1 MKLEIKQQWRELE
14 QRFARLARRE
24 RGILLGGGLAVI
36 LIVGFSLADSSLA
49 RQRLLNKE
57 IVKAQSDTK
66 MAKAQA
72 EVIVRQLA
80 EDPDARARKRIAA
93 LLNETRSLDTQM
105 QGLNRGLIAPEQ
117 MAEILQK
124 MLSRDRGVK
133 LVGLKTLP
141 VSHLIDGKQTNDGA
155 NVYKHGI
162 EITLQ
167 GRYLD
172 MLDYLDRLEGLPWQM
187 FWSQASMEAKD
198 YPAVRITVTV
208 FTLSLD
214 EDWLVV

>member
-1 MKLEIKQQWRELE
+1 MKQLKQQWRELE
-14 QRFARLARRE
+14 QRFSALTRRE
-24 RGILLGGGLAVI
+24 RGILLGGGLALI

-49 RQRLLNKE
+49 RQRLLSKE
-57 IVKAQSDTK
+57 IVKAQSDAA

-80 EDPDARARKRIAA
+80 LDPDDRARARIAE
-93 LLNETRSLDTQM
+93 LSRDTRGLDAQM

-117 MAEILQK
+117 MAEILQR
-124 MLSRDRGVK
+124 MLARDRGVK
-133 LVGLKTLP
+133 LVSLKTLP
-141 VSHLIDGKQTNDGA
+141 VSRLIESQQSENGA
-155 NVYKHGI
+155 SVYKHGI

-172 MLDYLDRLEGLPWQM
+172 MLDYLGRLEGLPWQM
-187 FWSQASMEAKD
+187 FWSQARMDAKD

-214 EDWLVV
+214 EEWLVV

>member
-1 MKLEIKQQWRELE
+1 MKQLKQQWRELE
-14 QRFARLARRE
+14 QRFSALTRRE
-24 RGILLGGGLAVI
+24 RGILLGGGLALI

-49 RQRLLNKE
+49 RQRLLSKE
-57 IVKAQSDTK
+57 IVKAQSDAA

-80 EDPDARARKRIAA
+80 LDPDDRARARIAE
-93 LLNETRSLDTQM
+93 LSRDTRGLDAQM

-117 MAEILQK
+117 MAEILQR
-124 MLSRDRGVK
+124 MLARDRGVK
-133 LVGLKTLP
+133 LVSLKTLP
-141 VSHLIDGKQTNDGA
+141 VSRLIESQQSENGA
-155 NVYKHGI
+155 SVYKHGI

-172 MLDYLDRLEGLPWQM
+172 MLDYLARLEGLPWQM
-187 FWSQASMEAKD
+187 FWSQARMDAKD

-214 EDWLVV
+214 EEWLVV

>member
-1 MKLEIKQQWRELE
+1 MKQQIMQQWRELE
-14 QRFARLARRE
+14 QRFASLTRRE
-24 RGILLGGGLAVI
+24 RGILLSGGLAVI
-36 LIVGFSLADSSLA
+36 LIVGFSFADSSLA
-49 RQRLLNKE
+49 RQRLLSKE

-80 EDPDARARKRIAA
+80 EDPDTRARKRIAA
-93 LLNETRSLDTQM
+93 LSNETRSLDTQM

-124 MLSRDRGVK
+124 MLSGDRGVK

-172 MLDYLDRLEGLPWQM
+172 MLDYLGRLEGLPWQM
-187 FWSQASMEAKD
+187 FWSQASMDAND

>member
-1 MKLEIKQQWRELE
+1 MKQQIMQQWRELE
-14 QRFARLARRE
+14 QRFASLTRRE

-49 RQRLLNKE
+49 RQRLLSKE
-57 IVKAQSDTK
+57 IVKAQSDAA

-93 LLNETRSLDTQM
+93 LSNETRSLDTQM
-105 QGLNRGLIAPEQ
+105 RGLNRGLIAPEQ
-117 MAEILQK
+117 MSEILQK

-141 VSHLIDGKQTNDGA
+141 VSHLIDGKQADDGA

-172 MLDYLDRLEGLPWQM
+172 MLGYLDRLEGLPWQM
-187 FWSQASMEAKD
+187 FWSQASMDAKD
-198 YPAVRITVTV
+198 YPAVSITVTV

>member
-1 MKLEIKQQWRELE
+1 MKQQIMQQWRELE
-14 QRFARLARRE
+14 QRFASLTRRE

-49 RQRLLNKE
+49 RQRLLSKE
-57 IVKAQSDTK
+57 IVKAQSDAA

-80 EDPDARARKRIAA
+80 EDPDAQARKRIAA
-93 LLNETRSLDTQM
+93 LSNETRSLDTQM

-117 MAEILQK
+117 MSEILQK
-124 MLSRDRGVK
+124 MLSRDRGVR

-141 VSHLIDGKQTNDGA
+141 VSHLIDGKQTNNGA

-187 FWSQASMEAKD
+187 FWSQASMDAKD

>member
-1 MKLEIKQQWRELE
+1 MKQLKQQWRELE
-14 QRFARLARRE
+14 QRFSALTRRE
-24 RGILLGGGLAVI
+24 RGILLGGGLALI

-49 RQRLLNKE
+49 RQRLLSKE
-57 IVKAQSDTK
+57 IVKAQSDAA

-80 EDPDARARKRIAA
+80 LDPDDRARARIAE
-93 LLNETRSLDTQM
+93 LSRDTRGLDAQM

-124 MLSRDRGVK
+124 MLARDRGVK
-133 LVGLKTLP
+133 LVSLKTLP
-141 VSHLIDGKQTNDGA
+141 VSRLIESEQSEDGA
-155 NVYKHGI
+155 SVYKHGI

-172 MLDYLDRLEGLPWQM
+172 MLDYLGRLEGLPWQM
-187 FWSQASMEAKD
+187 FWSQARMDAKE

-214 EDWLVV
+214 EEWLVV

>member
-1 MKLEIKQQWRELE
+1 MKQLKQQWRELE
-14 QRFARLARRE
+14 QRFSALTRRE
-24 RGILLGGGLAVI
+24 RGILLGGGLALI

-49 RQRLLNKE
+49 RQRLLSKE
-57 IVKAQSDTK
+57 IVKAQSDAA

-80 EDPDARARKRIAA
+80 LDPDDRARARIAE
-93 LLNETRSLDTQM
+93 LSRDTRGLDAQM

-124 MLSRDRGVK
+124 MLARDRGVK
-133 LVGLKTLP
+133 LVSLKTLP
-141 VSHLIDGKQTNDGA
+141 VSRLIESEQSEDGA
-155 NVYKHGI
+155 SVYKHGI
-162 EITLQ
+162 KITLQ

-172 MLDYLDRLEGLPWQM
+172 MLDYLGRLEGLPWQM
-187 FWSQASMEAKD
+187 FWSQARMDAKE

-214 EDWLVV
+214 EEWLVV

>member
-1 MKLEIKQQWRELE
+1 MKQQIMQQWRELE
-14 QRFARLARRE
+14 QRFASLTRRE

-49 RQRLLNKE
+49 RQRLLSKE
-57 IVKAQSDTK
+57 IVKAQSDSA

-80 EDPDARARKRIAA
+80 EDPDAQARKRIAA
-93 LLNETRSLDTQM
+93 LSNETRSLDTQM
-105 QGLNRGLIAPEQ
+105 RGLNRGLIAPEQ

-124 MLSRDRGVK
+124 MLSRDRGVR

-141 VSHLIDGKQTNDGA
+141 VSHLIDGKQADDGA

-187 FWSQASMEAKD
+187 FWSQASMDAKD

>member
-1 MKLEIKQQWRELE
+1 MKQQIMQQWRELE
-14 QRFARLARRE
+14 QRFASLTRRE

-36 LIVGFSLADSSLA
+36 LILGFSLADSSLA
-49 RQRLLNKE
+49 RQRLLSKE
-57 IVKAQSDTK
+57 IVKAQSDAA

-72 EVIVRQLA
+72 EVIMRQLA
-80 EDPDARARKRIAA
+80 EDPDARARKRIAT
-93 LLNETRSLDTQM
+93 LSKETRSLDEQM
-105 QGLNRGLIAPEQ
+105 QGLNRGLIEPEQ

-124 MLSRDRGVK
+124 MLLRDKGVT

-141 VSHLIDGKQTNDGA
+141 VSHLIDGKQTDDGA

-172 MLDYLDRLEGLPWQM
+172 MLEYLGRLEGLPWQM
-187 FWSQASMEAKD
+187 FWSQASMDATD

>member
-1 MKLEIKQQWRELE
+1 MKQQIKQQWREFE
-14 QRFARLARRE
+14 QRFASLTRRE

-49 RQRLLNKE
+49 RQRLLGKE
-57 IVKAQSDTK
+57 IVKAQSDSA

-80 EDPDARARKRIAA
+80 EDPDERARARIAA
-93 LLNETRSLDTQM
+93 LSNETRNLDTQM
-105 QGLNRGLIAPEQ
+105 RGLNRGLIAPEQ

-141 VSHLIDGKQTNDGA
+141 VSHLIDGKQADDGA

-172 MLDYLDRLEGLPWQM
+172 MLGYLDRLEGLPWQM
-187 FWSQASMEAKD
+187 FWSQASMDAND

>member
-1 MKLEIKQQWRELE
+1 MKQEIKQQWRELE
-14 QRFARLARRE
+14 QRFASLARRE

-72 EVIVRQLA
+72 EVIVRQLT
-80 EDPDARARKRIAA
+80 EDPDARAQARIAA
-93 LLNETRSLDTQM
+93 LSNETRSLDAQM

>member
-1 MKLEIKQQWRELE
+1 MNEQIKQQWRELE
-14 QRFARLARRE
+14 QRFASLTRRE

-36 LIVGFSLADSSLA
+36 LILGFSLADSSLA
-49 RQRLLNKE
+49 RQRLVSKE
-57 IVKAQSDTK
+57 IVKAQSDMA

-80 EDPDARARKRIAA
+80 EDPDARARQRIAA
-93 LLNETRSLDTQM
+93 LSKETRSLDKQM

-124 MLSRDRGVK
+124 MLSRDKGVK
-133 LVGLKTLP
+133 LVGLRTLP
-141 VSHLIDGKQTNDGA
+141 VSHLIENRQPDEGA

-187 FWSQASMEAKD
+187 FWSQALMDAKD

>member
-1 MKLEIKQQWRELE
+1 MNQLKQRWRELE
-14 QRFARLARRE
+14 QRFAGLTRRE

-36 LIVGFSLADSSLA
+36 LIVGFSVTDASLA
-49 RQRLLNKE
+49 RQRLLTKE
-57 IVKAQSDTK
+57 IVKAQSDTAT
-66 MAKAQA
+66 AKAQA
-72 EVIVRQLA
+72 DVIVRQLA
-80 EDPDARARKRIAA
+80 ENPDDRARARIAE
-93 LLNETRSLDTQM
+93 LSRETRGFDAQM

-124 MLSRDRGVK
+124 MLSRDAGVK

-141 VSHLIDGKQTNDGA
+141 VSRLIESKQSDGGA

-162 EITLQ
+162 ELTLQ

-172 MLDYLDRLEGLPWQM
+172 MLAYLDRLEQLPWQM
-187 FWSQASMEAKD
+187 FWSQARMDAKD

>member
-1 MKLEIKQQWRELE
+1 MKQEIKQQWRELE

-24 RGILLGGGLAVI
+24 LGILLGGGLAVI

>member
-1 MKLEIKQQWRELE
+1 MKQEIKQQWRELE
-14 QRFARLARRE
+14 QRFASLTRRE

-49 RQRLLNKE
+49 RQRVLSKE
-57 IVKAQSDTK
+57 IAKAQSDSA

-80 EDPDARARKRIAA
+80 EDPDARARARIAA
-93 LLNETRSLDTQM
+93 LSNETRSLDTQM
-105 QGLNRGLIAPEQ
+105 RGLNRGLIAPEQ

-141 VSHLIDGKQTNDGA
+141 VSHLIDGKQSDDGA

-172 MLDYLDRLEGLPWQM
+172 MLEYLDRLEGLPWQM